1 MENSMYL
8 SNVPPNAILLES
20 DSKFLTGKKVA
31 MLVSNSCVGDARV
44 IKMAEAV
51 RDMGAE
57 VKVFGIYRN
66 SDQVAPYEVIGN
78 IHYQRN
84 HWLPMDKIKKRTKK
98 IPKKISPFIAP
109 KINKFAF
116 GFSKYEEFKKLLY
129 RDVVSFSPDIIH
141 AHDLI
146 TLPLGEAASSKTGA
160 KLIYDAHEY
169 EIYRNPPLPLYMKKY
184 VKKIEGRGVA
194 SADHFITCGDLTGGE
209 LKELYNIQK
218 MDILYNAPR
227 ISPLKGYD
235 IKQQLRLDESTPL
248 VVYVGKV
255 TEGRGI
261 EEVMP
266 VIARLTN
273 VHYACVGP
281 CDERAKKEM
290 LKFAAKNGIEDRFH
304 LVPPV
309 HFDNVVSFIQTAD
322 LGIVSVM
329 PVTRSYY
336 YAMPNKLF
344 ELGFARV
351 PILINDLA
359 EAAPIV
365 RKYELGEV
373 YDSENPGNLAYYI
386 TYMLKHKNIYAKNDE
401 LFKDFW
407 RKYSWETQV
416 KKLNSI
422 YESLISTK

>member
-1 MENSMYL
+1 MYL
-8 SNVPPNAILLES
+8 V
-20 DSKFLTGKKVA
+20 DSKTTVPLAEENDKFLSGKKVA
-31 MLVSNSCVGDARV
+31 MLVSNPCVGDARV

-66 SDQVAPYEVIGN
+66 SDQVAPYEVIGG

-84 HWLPMDKIKKRTKK
+84 HWVPMEKIRKHTRK
-98 IPKKISPFIAP
+98 IPKKLSPFIAP
-109 KINKFAF
+109 KIDKFSF
-116 GFSKYEEFKKLLY
+116 GFTKYEEFKKLLLK
-129 RDVVSFSPDIIH
+129 DVVNFAPDIIH

-146 TLPLGEAASSKTGA
+146 TLPLGEEASKETGA

-169 EIYRNPPLPLYMKKY
+169 EIYRNPPLPSYMKKY
-184 VKKIEGRGVA
+184 VKHIEGRGVA
-194 SADHFITCGDLTGGE
+194 VADHFITCGDMTGNE
-209 LKELYNIQK
+209 LKELYDIKN

-255 TEGRGI
+255 TAGRGI

-266 VIARLTN
+266 VIARLKN

-281 CDERAKKEM
+281 CDARAEKEM
-290 LKFAAKNGIEDRFH
+290 LKFAVKNKIEDRFH

-309 HFDNVVSFIQTAD
+309 HFDNVVSFIKTAD

-365 RKYELGEV
+365 KKYELGEV
-373 YDSENPGNLAYYI
+373 YDSYNPGNLAYYI
-386 TYMLKHKNIYAKNDE
+386 TYMLKHKQNYTNNDE
-401 LFKDFW
+401 LFRDFW

-416 KKLNSI
+416 KKLNRI
-422 YESLISTK
+422 YEKLAETN

>member
-1 MENSMYL
+1 MYL
-8 SNVPPNAILLES
+8 LSTELSFTKSES
-20 DSKFLTGKKVA
+20 YNHFLINKKVA
-31 MLVSNSCVGDARV
+31 MLVSNSCVSDARV

-66 SDQVAPYEVIGN
+66 NDQVAPYEVIGG

-84 HWLPMDKIKKRTKK
+84 HWLPMDKIKKNTKK
-98 IPKKISPFIAP
+98 IPKRISPFIAP
-109 KINKFAF
+109 KINKFVF
-116 GFSKYEEFKKLLY
+116 GFSKYDEFKRLLLN
-129 RDVVSFSPDIIH
+129 DVVTFAPDIIH

-146 TLPLGEAASSKTGA
+146 TLPLGEAAAEKVNA

-169 EIYRNPPLPLYMKKY
+169 EIYRNPPLPIYMKKY
-184 VKKIEGRGVA
+184 VKHIEGKGIDA
-194 SADHFITCGDLTGGE
+194 ADHFITCGDLIGGE
-209 LKELYNIQK
+209 LKELYNFSN

-235 IKQQLRLDESTPL
+235 IKQQLRLSEDTPL
-248 VVYVGKV
+248 VVYVGKI
-255 TEGRGI
+255 TTGRGI
-261 EEVMP
+261 EEIMP
-266 VIARLTN
+266 VISLLKN

-281 CDERAKKEM
+281 CDEKSEKEI
-290 LKFAAKNGIEDRFH
+290 LKLAAKNGVSDRFH

-309 HFDNVVSFIQTAD
+309 HFDNVVSFIRTAD
-322 LGIVSVM
+322 LGIISVM

-359 EAAPIV
+359 EAAPV
-365 RKYELGEV
+365 VKKYNLGEI

-386 TYMLKHKNIYAKNDE
+386 TYMLKHKDNYSKNDE
-401 LFKDFW
+401 LFEEFW
-407 RKYSWETQV
+407 YKYSWDTQV
-416 KKLNSI
+416 KKLKNLYKRLSND
-422 YESLISTK
+422 S

>member
-1 MENSMYL
+1 MYL
-8 SNVPPNAILLES
+8 VDNHTNLGISVGLNRSLLH
-20 DSKFLTGKKVA
+20 GKKVA

-51 RDMGAE
+51 RDMGAI
-57 VKVFGIYRN
+57 VKIFGVYKT
-66 SDQVAPYEVIGN
+66 SETVAPYEVIGG
-78 IHYQRN
+78 ITYQRN
-84 HWLPMDKIKKRTKK
+84 HWIPMAKIKKQTKK
-98 IPKKISPFIAP
+98 IPKKFSLIVP
-109 KINKFAF
+109 KIDKFAF
-116 GFSKYEEFKKLLY
+116 GFTKYEEFKRVLY
-129 RDVVSFSPDIIH
+129 RDVIDFAPDIIH

-146 TLPLGEAASSKTGA
+146 TLPLGEAASKETGA

-169 EIYRNPPLPLYMKKY
+169 EIYRNPPLPPHMKKF
-184 VKKIEGRGVA
+184 VKYIEGKGVA
-194 SADHFITCGDLTGGE
+194 QADHFITCGDMTGGE
-209 LKELYNIQK
+209 LQELYDIKN

-227 ISPLKGYD
+227 ISPLKAYD
-235 IKQQLRLDESTPL
+235 IKQQLRLDEGTPL
-248 VVYVGKV
+248 VIYVGKI

-261 EEVMP
+261 EEIMDA
-266 VIARLTN
+266 ITRLPN

-281 CDERAKKEM
+281 CDDKSKEKILKAAQKK
-290 LKFAAKNGIEDRFH
+290 GISGRFH

-309 HFDNVVSFIQTAD
+309 HFDNVVSFIKTAD

-365 RKYELGEV
+365 RKYKLGEV

-386 TYMLKHKNIYAKNDE
+386 NYMLKHKNNYAKDDDLYRE
-401 LFKDFW
+401 FW
-407 RKYSWETQV
+407 QKYSWESQV
-416 KKLNSI
+416 KKLERI
-422 YESLISTK
+422 YGRLAGIN